1 MKRICVFCG
10 SSSGSRPEYRAAA
23 EELGAELVRRKIGL
37 VYGGGNV
44 GLMGVLAD
52 AVLNASGEA
61 IGVIPEHLMAREIGH
76 NGLTKLH
83 VVRSMHERKALM
95 ADLSDAFVA
104 MPGGYGT
111 LEEFCEIVT
120 WAQLGLHAKPCGI
133 LNVQGYYSPLLAMFD
148 HAVQERFLKPENREL
163 VLARNSAAELL
174 RALEDWR
181 ASREVAGSGDAVR
194 EREFQWSR
202 RGCATGEPINL
213 NVLPPSAEAISLPSP
228 ASATRVS
235 SLGHGASSVAKPC
248 SVQEPSLSE
257 CPPRLSPHR
266 RAHNRCR
273 CSNKTIPPRSFR

>member
-23 EELGAELVRRKIGL
+23 EELGAELVRRKIGM

-120 WAQLGLHAKPCGI
+120 WAQLGLHAKPCGV
-133 LNVQGYYSPLLAMFD
+133 LNVMGYYSPLLAMFD
-148 HAVQERFLKPENREL
+148 HAVGERFLKPENRGL
-163 VLARNSAAELL
+163 VLARDSVVGLLQALAE
-174 RALEDWR
+174 WR
-181 ASREVAGSGDAVR
+181 PVRVEKWLDRE
-194 EREFQWSR
+194 
-202 RGCATGEPINL
+202 
-213 NVLPPSAEAISLPSP
+213 
-228 ASATRVS
+228 TR
-235 SLGHGASSVAKPC
+235 
-248 SVQEPSLSE
+248 
-257 CPPRLSPHR
+257 
-266 RAHNRCR
+266 
-273 CSNKTIPPRSFR
+273 